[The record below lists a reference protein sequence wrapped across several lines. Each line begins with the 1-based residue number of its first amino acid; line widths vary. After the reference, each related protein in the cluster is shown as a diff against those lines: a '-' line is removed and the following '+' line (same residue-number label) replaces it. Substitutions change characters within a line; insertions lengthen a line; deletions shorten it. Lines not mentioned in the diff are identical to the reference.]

1 MPELKLT
8 RMDERQGCGSTTN
21 NPPQKT
27 HPKTKRNTTPLN
39 TEGPSLSTDQADST
53 QHNPCCDER
62 KRGWRGGNVR
72 KKKKIRGGG
81 RRVNR
86 GQRMGDTQ
94 GVGEGASR

>member
-1 MPELKLT
+1 MPELKVT

-21 NPPQKT
+21 NPPTKK

-72 KKKKIRGGG
+72 KKNKSGVGGGGLRGG
-81 RRVNR
+81 REWE
-86 GQRMGDTQ
+86 TQ